1 MNRIVAFAPLALLV
15 LVVVVSVALLLKP
28 GEHQTITTGQMGR
41 PTPAYSLVRLG
52 GGEAVSNTTTA
63 GRPHLINVF
72 ASWCA
77 PCIAENAQLMALQ
90 AGGVEIIGIAYKD
103 NPNDTQLFLDGHGN
117 PYSAVGIDRDG
128 QFALQL
134 GIAGV
139 PETFVVDAKGDI
151 VAVHRGPLTPEDMER
166 EIYPALRRR

>member
-1 MNRIVAFAPLALLV
+1 MNRAVAFAPILLLALV
-15 LVVVVSVALLLKP
+15 IVVSVVLLLQP
-28 GEHQTITTGQMGR
+28 GAHQTITAGQLGR
-41 PTPAYSLVRLG
+41 PVPAYALVRLG
-52 GGEAVSNTTTA
+52 GGERVANASTA
-63 GRPHLINVF
+63 GAPHLINVF

-90 AGGVEIIGIAYKD
+90 AGGVDIVGIAYKD
-103 NPNDTQLFLDGHGN
+103 NPNDTQLFLDQHGN
-117 PYSAVGIDRDG
+117 PFSAVGIDRDG

-139 PETFVVDAKGDI
+139 PETFVVNARGQI
-151 VAVHRGPLTPEDMER
+151 VAVHRGPLTPADIER